1 MHLNFMEAKD
11 GILKSFAKIEPICD
25 SGLGEKEIRAKIA
38 KIETAY
44 PSRSIAKA
52 RTFELILTKAAISID
67 PCDIFQEKI
76 CGFGIMTEQRR
87 WWEALVK
94 EVYLAKESADIDVAW
109 RLCGAYDAHGDY
121 GHTSPN
127 SRLLLKEGFS
137 GLLLRVEGAEQKSG
151 LTDSQK
157 EFYLSCKI
165 VLRAMMTAAKR
176 LADAIAPYNSANAE
190 ALRSIAVGTPKNI
203 YEAMQLL
210 IFYFF
215 MHEYIGGTRVRTL
228 GRLDVLLAPFYKHDI
243 ESGRFTKAEIKELLK
258 YFLYKFWAAKV
269 AYDLPFCLSGMDTK
283 GDDVT
288 SEISYLI
295 VDTYDELNIHSPK
308 IHIRVCDK
316 TPKGFIKK
324 VLDCIRRG
332 NSSFVFVNDRI
343 GIESLMRVGIAER
356 EARDYVPIGCYEPAV
371 WGVEL
376 GCTGNGG
383 VNLPKAIELVF
394 NAGRDL
400 ESGILCGVPMKL
412 PTTYESFVEAVKLQ
426 IKYMTE
432 KAADYIT
439 KIEGHYRDIH
449 PDALLSSQYNY
460 SIECGKD
467 VYEGGA
473 KYNNSSLYFY
483 SIATLIDSLCAVK
496 KLVFIDKR
504 FTLSELRDILISDW
518 HGYERERQIARH
530 LSMKY
535 GNGEPISDALTK
547 DFASFCA
554 SLINNKPNGR
564 GGVFKAALF
573 TIDFCFAA
581 GKKTMATPD
590 GRRAGEPLSK
600 NLCASVGMDR
610 KGITAL
616 INSVTNID
624 FADFPTGSVLDIVL
638 HPTAVSGEDGL
649 EAFYS
654 VLSTY
659 FKKGG
664 FAMHGNIFD
673 AEILKLAQAEPE
685 KYKNLQVRVCGWNA
699 YFVNLSK
706 TEQDSFIRQAEA
718 RV

>member
-1 MHLNFMEAKD
+1 MKLNFSAAKND
-11 GILKSFAKIEPICD
+11 ILKSFESIDWVFD
-25 SGLGEKEIRAKIA
+25 SGFREEELKTEIQEIEKR
-38 KIETAY
+38 Y
-44 PSRSIAKA
+44 PSKAIAKA
-52 RTFELILTKAAISID
+52 KSFEYILAKGCLSIGAS
-67 PCDIFQEKI
+67 DIFQEKI
-76 CGFGIMTEQRR
+76 CGFGIMTEQRSR
-87 WWEALVK
+87 WEAEVK
-94 EVYLAKESADIDVAW
+94 AAYLPREDAEVKAAWKEF
-109 RLCGAYDAHGDY
+109 GAYDAHGDY

-127 SRLLLKEGFS
+127 TRLLLKEGFA
-137 GLLLRVEGAEQKSG
+137 GLLRRVEQASQKDG
-151 LTDSQK
+151 LTKRQT

-165 VLRAMMTAAKR
+165 VLGAMMTAAKR
-176 LADAIAPYNSANAE
+176 LADAIAPYNKDNAK
-190 ALRSIAVGTPKNI
+190 ALRNIADGSPENI

-228 GRLDVLLAPFYKHDI
+228 GRLDVLLAPFYHNDI
-243 ESGRFTKAEIKELLK
+243 KRGAFTKAEIKEMLK

-269 AYDLPFCLSGMDTK
+269 DYGLPFCLGGMDK
-283 GDDVT
+283 DGNDVT

-295 VDTYDELNIHSPK
+295 VETYDELNIHSPK

-316 TPKGFIKK
+316 TPKDFIKK
-324 VLDCIRRG
+324 VLDCIRHG

-343 GIESLMRVGIAER
+343 GIESLMRVGITEP

-371 WGVEL
+371 WGVEV

-394 NAGRDL
+394 NGGRDFG
-400 ESGILCGVPMKL
+400 SGILCGLPMEL
-412 PTTYESFVEAVKLQ
+412 PTTYEDFVVAVKAQ
-426 IKYMTE
+426 IEYMTN
-432 KAADYIT
+432 KAVDYIT
-439 KIEGHYRDIH
+439 KIERHYREIH
-449 PDALLSSQYNY
+449 PDAILSSQYEH
-460 SIECGKD
+460 SIECGTD

-483 SIATLIDSLCAVK
+483 SIASLVDSICAVK
-496 KLVFIDKR
+496 KLVYEKKL
-504 FTLSELRDILISDW
+504 FTLEELADILKRDW
-518 HGYERERQIARH
+518 SGFEKERQLALH
-530 LSMKY
+530 LSEKY
-535 GNGEPISDALTK
+535 GNGEPTSDSLTWEL
-547 DFASFCA
+547 SHFCA
-554 SLINNKPNGR
+554 KLVNNKSNGR

-573 TIDFCFAA
+573 TIDFCFFA
-581 GKKTMATPD
+581 GKRTMATPD
-590 GRRAGEPLSK
+590 GRHAGEPLSK
-600 NLCASVGMDR
+600 NLCASIGMDR

-624 FADFPTGSVLDIVL
+624 FADFPTGSVLDIIL
-638 HPTAVSGEDGL
+638 HPTAVSGEDGS

-664 FAMHGNIFD
+664 FAMHGNVFD
-673 AEILKLAQAEPE
+673 AEVLKNAQANPE

-718 RV
+718 LV